1 MVSRNL
7 SNISDKT
14 LQDGLLLMSSK
25 QSVII
30 SVMHNSAR
38 PSWAK
43 QSLELQMLPPVTIYH
58 EITISMWCDQ
68 ISQELIWEC
77 QNHSHL
83 QAQLMSTIPRS
94 PSRVSLRCK
103 IEKGLRVVHVIP
115 QMNQFF
121 WRVLVALIV
130 LNCHHFS
137 LQRRKFFPQWL
148 SSAPW
153 ST

>member
-1 MVSRNL
+1 MVSRNF

-25 QSVII
+25 QSV
-30 SVMHNSAR
+30 SFFSNAR
-38 PSWAK
+38 LCKAFLE
-43 QSLELQMLPPVTIYH
+43 SLELQMLSPVTIYH

-83 QAQLMSTIPRS
+83 QAQLMSTIPRF
-94 PSRVSLRCK
+94 PSRASLRCK

-115 QMNQFF
+115 QLNQFF
-121 WRVLVALIV
+121 WSVLVVVIV

-137 LQRRKFFPQWL
+137 FQRRKFFPQWL